1 MLPAGWMRDLLLLVA
16 LALLGA
22 SLGGVLDA
30 RWAGF
35 AFGILCYQL
44 ISYRRLLSL
53 HRWLAEDTPRCES
66 PVYGGMLGDIG
77 DRMYYHQSRLRKR
90 LDEVGG
96 ALEHL
101 RESYAALKDGVVMLD
116 AGNAIEWCNASAL
129 ALLGLRYPEDIG
141 QQLVN
146 LVRCPDFAAYLGD
159 RDFEHSFELKI
170 SARVLELQ
178 STAFG
183 ADSKIVF
190 VRDVS
195 AMKYLETMR
204 RDFVANISHELR
216 TPLTVIS
223 GYVDTLAQMQAG
235 QSTVVER
242 ALAQMQ
248 TQAQRMECLLRDL
261 MLLSKLESGTDAAA
275 REEWVDVC
283 ALLDVIRE
291 NALASCGGERRIEL
305 ACAPGLHIFGER
317 SALES
322 VFSNLV
328 FNAVRYTAPGG
339 RIQVRLAEESAAAVF
354 EVSDDG
360 IGIDP
365 AHIPRLTE
373 RFYRVDQSRSI
384 ESGGTG
390 LGLAIV
396 KHALKRLGGE
406 LAISS
411 RPGAGSSF
419 RCRFRA
425 ERVRAG

>member
-1 MLPAGWMRDLLLLVA
+1 MLPVGWARDLLLLAA

-22 SLGGVLDA
+22 GLGGAFDA
-30 RWAGF
+30 FWAGV
-35 AFGILCYQL
+35 ALGVLCYQL
-44 ISYRRLLSL
+44 ISYRRLLGL
-53 HRWLAEDTPRCES
+53 HRWLAEDTLRPES
-66 PVYGGMLGDIG
+66 PVHGGMLGDIG
-77 DRMYYHQSRLRKR
+77 DRMYYQQARLRKR

-116 AGNAIEWCNASAL
+116 AGNVIAWCNASASD
-129 ALLGLRYPEDIG
+129 LLGLRYPQDVG

-146 LVRCPDFAAYLGD
+146 LVRNPDFAAYLN
-159 RDFEHSFELKI
+159 RQDFEHSFELTL
-170 SARVLELQ
+170 SGRVLELQ

-183 ADSKIVF
+183 INSKIVF
-190 VRDVS
+190 VRDTS

-223 GYVDTLAQMQAG
+223 GYVDTLAEMQAG
-235 QSTVVER
+235 QSPVVER

-248 TQAQRMECLLRDL
+248 GEAQRMEFLLRDL
-261 MLLSKLESGTDAAA
+261 MLLSKLEGSPDAAA

-283 ALLDVIRE
+283 TMLDSVRE
-291 NALASCGGERRIEL
+291 NALASCRGERRIEL
-305 ACAPGLHIFGER
+305 ACARGLRILGER
-317 SALES
+317 TALES
-322 VFSNLV
+322 VFSNLI

-339 RIQVRLAEESAAAVF
+339 CIRVSFAAQPAAAVF

-365 AHIPRLTE
+365 IHIPRLTE

-406 LAISS
+406 LDISS
-411 RPGAGSSF
+411 RPGVGSTF
-419 RCRFRA
+419 RCRFRP
-425 ERVRAG
+425 ERVRAD